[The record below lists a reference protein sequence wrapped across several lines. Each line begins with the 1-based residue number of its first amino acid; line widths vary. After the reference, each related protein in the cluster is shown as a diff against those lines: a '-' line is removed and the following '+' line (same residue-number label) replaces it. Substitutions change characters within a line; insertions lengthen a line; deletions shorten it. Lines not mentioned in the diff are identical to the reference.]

1 MRMYDLIVKKRD
13 GGELTR
19 EEIDYIIEGYT
30 DGDIPDYQMSAWL
43 MAVFYKGMNARETA
57 DMTMAMV
64 RSGDMLDL
72 SAINGIKADKHS
84 TGGVG
89 DKVTLVLAPMV
100 AAAGVP
106 VAKMSGRGLG
116 HTGGTIDKL
125 ESIPGFNTSLT
136 EDTFVKQ
143 VNSIKIALTGQTGN
157 LTPADKKIYALRDAT
172 GIVDS
177 IPLIASSIMS
187 KKIAAGAQ
195 VIVLDVTC
203 GSGAFMHNIEDAR
216 KLARLMVDIG
226 DNVGRRTIAVITD
239 MDEPLGN
246 TVGNAMEV
254 IEAVET
260 LKGRGSRDVLDVCLE
275 LGAWMIA
282 GIEADMADTGKA
294 VDRQMLEQLHDKA
307 YERLETTIKDGSAL
321 DKFREWITAQNGNS
335 AVIDDYSL
343 FPSSKYIYDVKADRT
358 GYIRYTRADE
368 AGMASM
374 VLGGGRAKKD
384 DAVNPAVGVEIC
396 AKTGDYVHQGDV
408 IARIHSDDE
417 QMTAES
423 EKRLKNAFVIED
435 NEVERNMLIKEIVF

>member
-195 VIVLDVTC
+195 VIVL
-203 GSGAFMHNIEDAR
+203 E
-216 KLARLMVDIG
+216 
-226 DNVGRRTIAVITD
+226 
-239 MDEPLGN
+239 
-246 TVGNAMEV
+246 
-254 IEAVET
+254 EAV
-260 LKGRGSRDVLDVCLE
+260 
-275 LGAWMIA
+275 A
-282 GIEADMADTGKA
+282 
-294 VDRQMLEQLHDKA
+294 
-307 YERLETTIKDGSAL
+307 
-321 DKFREWITAQNGNS
+321 
-335 AVIDDYSL
+335 
-343 FPSSKYIYDVKADRT
+343 
-358 GYIRYTRADE
+358 
-368 AGMASM
+368 
-374 VLGGGRAKKD
+374 
-384 DAVNPAVGVEIC
+384 
-396 AKTGDYVHQGDV
+396 
-408 IARIHSDDE
+408 
-417 QMTAES
+417 
-423 EKRLKNAFVIED
+423 
-435 NEVERNMLIKEIVF
+435 

>member
-239 MDEPLGN
+239 MDEPS
-246 TVGNAMEV
+246 AMQWKLLRQLRH
-254 IEAVET
+254 
-260 LKGRGSRDVLDVCLE
+260 LKAGGAEMYLMCVL
-275 LGAWMIA
+275 
-282 GIEADMADTGKA
+282 
-294 VDRQMLEQLHDKA
+294 
-307 YERLETTIKDGSAL
+307 
-321 DKFREWITAQNGNS
+321 
-335 AVIDDYSL
+335 SL
-343 FPSSKYIYDVKADRT
+343 
-358 GYIRYTRADE
+358 
-368 AGMASM
+368 
-374 VLGGGRAKKD
+374 
-384 DAVNPAVGVEIC
+384 
-396 AKTGDYVHQGDV
+396 VHG
-408 IARIHSDDE
+408 
-417 QMTAES
+417 
-423 EKRLKNAFVIED
+423 
-435 NEVERNMLIKEIVF
+435 